1 MRALAPSSRRC
12 LHGTKGGSCCLAL
25 ERASW
30 LPVNLLVVLALASC
44 FAFPGEFLLQAS
56 KRLALPLGG
65 HARSPIRRAND
76 RLRLFAG
83 SPGHRRIPPMA
94 VFALRDVR
102 AGFMFAAQAA
112 CRACLGLLFRLSRR
126 APSASVQKTRPPLG
140 GQARSPIRRA
150 NNRLRLSAGSPGHR
164 RIPPVAVFALRDV
177 RAGFMFGGQA
187 VFCACLGLLFR
198 LPRRVPFAS
207 VQKEP
212 KDSPRHPAPAASRLG
227 CPRCIVA
234 PGGTPPRSFVDRGGS
249 RGILPLVPLRNDSAR
264 PPDGAGLPPHHLEG
278 KPHFVDARNPIRRAD
293 TAYGGIRP
301 TGLHGNERRRL
312 AVLLFL
318 EFLSCLYG
326 SERPGD
332 RTTLPR
338 SFLSCLYGSEPG
350 EGPVAGPQAFL
361 SCLYGSE
368 PQHSL
373 ASRSATFLSCLYG
386 SEQSLGKQTTVHSF
400 LSCLYGSEPSIS

>member
-1 MRALAPSSRRC
+1 
-12 LHGTKGGSCCLAL
+12 
-25 ERASW
+25 
-30 LPVNLLVVLALASC
+30 
-44 FAFPGEFLLQAS
+44 
-56 KRLALPLGG
+56 
-65 HARSPIRRAND
+65 
-76 RLRLFAG
+76 
-83 SPGHRRIPPMA
+83 
-94 VFALRDVR
+94 
-102 AGFMFAAQAA
+102 
-112 CRACLGLLFRLSRR
+112 
-126 APSASVQKTRPPLG
+126 
-140 GQARSPIRRA
+140 
-150 NNRLRLSAGSPGHR
+150 
-164 RIPPVAVFALRDV
+164 
-177 RAGFMFGGQA
+177 MFGGQA
-187 VFCACLGLLFR
+187 VLCACLGLLFR

-326 SERPGD
+326 SELRPAAGAVS
-332 RTTLPR
+332 RT
-338 SFLSCLYGSEPG
+338 FLSCLYGSEPL
-350 EGPVAGPQAFL
+350 AFL
-361 SCLYGSE
+361 RWRWVFF
-368 PQHSL
+368 L
-373 ASRSATFLSCLYG
+373 AAYTAVNKVAAGEIDLPLFLAAYTAVNLDGFIGGPLIRFLAAYTAVNSSYPAVHQSALFLAAYTAVNASHPALATAANFLAAYTAVNVYATQDWVTVNFLAAYTAVNALPLSSRPSPGFLAAY
-386 SEQSLGKQTTVHSF
+386 TAVN
-400 LSCLYGSEPSIS
+400 

>member
-1 MRALAPSSRRC
+1 
-12 LHGTKGGSCCLAL
+12 
-25 ERASW
+25 
-30 LPVNLLVVLALASC
+30 
-44 FAFPGEFLLQAS
+44 
-56 KRLALPLGG
+56 
-65 HARSPIRRAND
+65 
-76 RLRLFAG
+76 
-83 SPGHRRIPPMA
+83 
-94 VFALRDVR
+94 
-102 AGFMFAAQAA
+102 
-112 CRACLGLLFRLSRR
+112 
-126 APSASVQKTRPPLG
+126 
-140 GQARSPIRRA
+140 
-150 NNRLRLSAGSPGHR
+150 
-164 RIPPVAVFALRDV
+164 
-177 RAGFMFGGQA
+177 MFGGQA
-187 VFCACLGLLFR
+187 VLCACLGLLFR

-326 SERPGD
+326 SELRPAAGAVS
-332 RTTLPR
+332 RT
-338 SFLSCLYGSEPG
+338 FLSCLYGSEP
-350 EGPVAGPQAFL
+350 AGRSTGRTACFL

-368 PQHSL
+368 LRVRRNDVGHP
-373 ASRSATFLSCLYG
+373 FLSCLYG
-386 SEQSLGKQTTVHSF
+386 SERVF
-400 LSCLYGSEPSIS
+400 RA

>member
-1 MRALAPSSRRC
+1 
-12 LHGTKGGSCCLAL
+12 
-25 ERASW
+25 
-30 LPVNLLVVLALASC
+30 
-44 FAFPGEFLLQAS
+44 
-56 KRLALPLGG
+56 
-65 HARSPIRRAND
+65 
-76 RLRLFAG
+76 
-83 SPGHRRIPPMA
+83 
-94 VFALRDVR
+94 
-102 AGFMFAAQAA
+102 
-112 CRACLGLLFRLSRR
+112 
-126 APSASVQKTRPPLG
+126 
-140 GQARSPIRRA
+140 
-150 NNRLRLSAGSPGHR
+150 
-164 RIPPVAVFALRDV
+164 
-177 RAGFMFGGQA
+177 MFGGQA
-187 VFCACLGLLFR
+187 IFCACLGLLFR

-301 TGLHGNERRRL
+301 TGLHGNERRKL

-326 SERPGD
+326 SEPVVVAVTRVIY
-332 RTTLPR
+332 
-338 SFLSCLYGSEPG
+338 FLSCLYGSEPMRSAA
-350 EGPVAGPQAFL
+350 EIIARFL

-368 PQHSL
+368 PCS
-373 ASRSATFLSCLYG
+373 SGSAQRAGFLSCLYG
-386 SEQSLGKQTTVHSF
+386 SEL
-400 LSCLYGSEPSIS
+400 

>member
-1 MRALAPSSRRC
+1 
-12 LHGTKGGSCCLAL
+12 
-25 ERASW
+25 
-30 LPVNLLVVLALASC
+30 
-44 FAFPGEFLLQAS
+44 
-56 KRLALPLGG
+56 
-65 HARSPIRRAND
+65 
-76 RLRLFAG
+76 
-83 SPGHRRIPPMA
+83 
-94 VFALRDVR
+94 
-102 AGFMFAAQAA
+102 MFAA
-112 CRACLGLLFRLSRR
+112 
-126 APSASVQKTRPPLG
+126 
-140 GQARSPIRRA
+140 
-150 NNRLRLSAGSPGHR
+150 
-164 RIPPVAVFALRDV
+164 
-177 RAGFMFGGQA
+177 QA

-207 VQKEP
+207 VQKKP

-249 RGILPLVPLRNDSAR
+249 RGILPLAPLRNDSAR

-326 SERPGD
+326 SEQASTGGPCTANFLSCLYGSERIDQGSTVVVD
-332 RTTLPR
+332 FLSCLYGSEHQRGQVVAFR
-338 SFLSCLYGSEPG
+338 RFLSCLYGSEPVG
-350 EGPVAGPQAFL
+350 RGPPSVRPFLSCLYGSEQRFDLPPPWHAFL

-368 PQHSL
+368 LQVTFPWLSQY
-373 ASRSATFLSCLYG
+373 FLSCLYG
-386 SEQSLGKQTTVHSF
+386 SEHEPRRVQRQAQF
-400 LSCLYGSEPSIS
+400 LSCLYGSERPAAAE

>member
-1 MRALAPSSRRC
+1 
-12 LHGTKGGSCCLAL
+12 
-25 ERASW
+25 
-30 LPVNLLVVLALASC
+30 
-44 FAFPGEFLLQAS
+44 
-56 KRLALPLGG
+56 
-65 HARSPIRRAND
+65 
-76 RLRLFAG
+76 
-83 SPGHRRIPPMA
+83 
-94 VFALRDVR
+94 
-102 AGFMFAAQAA
+102 
-112 CRACLGLLFRLSRR
+112 
-126 APSASVQKTRPPLG
+126 
-140 GQARSPIRRA
+140 
-150 NNRLRLSAGSPGHR
+150 
-164 RIPPVAVFALRDV
+164 
-177 RAGFMFGGQA
+177 MFGGQA

-278 KPHFVDARNPIRRAD
+278 KPHFVHARNPIRRAD

-326 SERPGD
+326 SELASHHSHCFSPFLSCLYGSE
-332 RTTLPR
+332 LSPKPIHGAR
-338 SFLSCLYGSEPG
+338 SFLSCLYGSEPMKNLKKLF
-350 EGPVAGPQAFL
+350 VRFL

-368 PQHSL
+368 HCRRRRDPAHV
-373 ASRSATFLSCLYG
+373 FLSCLYG
-386 SEQSLGKQTTVHSF
+386 SELAPKTYNHLKEKEIPSCSRQKPSF
-400 LSCLYGSEPSIS
+400 FEAS

>member
-1 MRALAPSSRRC
+1 
-12 LHGTKGGSCCLAL
+12 
-25 ERASW
+25 
-30 LPVNLLVVLALASC
+30 
-44 FAFPGEFLLQAS
+44 
-56 KRLALPLGG
+56 
-65 HARSPIRRAND
+65 
-76 RLRLFAG
+76 
-83 SPGHRRIPPMA
+83 
-94 VFALRDVR
+94 
-102 AGFMFAAQAA
+102 
-112 CRACLGLLFRLSRR
+112 
-126 APSASVQKTRPPLG
+126 
-140 GQARSPIRRA
+140 
-150 NNRLRLSAGSPGHR
+150 
-164 RIPPVAVFALRDV
+164 
-177 RAGFMFGGQA
+177 MFGGQA
-187 VFCACLGLLFR
+187 VLCACLGLLFR

-278 KPHFVDARNPIRRAD
+278 KPHFVHARNPIRRAD

-326 SERPGD
+326 SEHDDVLHD
-332 RTTLPR
+332 RGVG
-338 SFLSCLYGSEPG
+338 FLSCLYGSERRFLDHRDRR
-350 EGPVAGPQAFL
+350 AFL

-368 PQHSL
+368 PL
-373 ASRSATFLSCLYG
+373 CATTRPAG
-386 SEQSLGKQTTVHSF
+386 SF
-400 LSCLYGSEPSIS
+400 LSCLYGSERVHGLDPSVREFLSCLYGSELAPKTYNHLKEKEIPSFSCQKPSFFEVS

>member
-1 MRALAPSSRRC
+1 
-12 LHGTKGGSCCLAL
+12 
-25 ERASW
+25 
-30 LPVNLLVVLALASC
+30 
-44 FAFPGEFLLQAS
+44 
-56 KRLALPLGG
+56 
-65 HARSPIRRAND
+65 
-76 RLRLFAG
+76 
-83 SPGHRRIPPMA
+83 
-94 VFALRDVR
+94 
-102 AGFMFAAQAA
+102 
-112 CRACLGLLFRLSRR
+112 
-126 APSASVQKTRPPLG
+126 
-140 GQARSPIRRA
+140 
-150 NNRLRLSAGSPGHR
+150 
-164 RIPPVAVFALRDV
+164 
-177 RAGFMFGGQA
+177 MFGGQA
-187 VFCACLGLLFR
+187 IFCACLGLLFR

-301 TGLHGNERRRL
+301 TGLHGNERRKL

-326 SERPGD
+326 SEPCSSGSAQRAG
-332 RTTLPR
+332 
-338 SFLSCLYGSEPG
+338 FLSCLYGSEPG
-350 EGPVAGPQAFL
+350 LIVRVTVRLFLSYLYGSEPDVRPTKLQADFL

-368 PQHSL
+368 LNEAL
-373 ASRSATFLSCLYG
+373 ASLPGTFLSCLYG
-386 SEQSLGKQTTVHSF
+386 SEL
-400 LSCLYGSEPSIS
+400 

>member
-1 MRALAPSSRRC
+1 M
-12 LHGTKGGSCCLAL
+12 
-25 ERASW
+25 
-30 LPVNLLVVLALASC
+30 VALASC

-56 KRLALPLGG
+56 KRLAPPLGG
-65 HARSPIRRAND
+65 HARSPIRRAN
-76 RLRLFAG
+76 
-83 SPGHRRIPPMA
+83 
-94 VFALRDVR
+94 
-102 AGFMFAAQAA
+102 
-112 CRACLGLLFRLSRR
+112 
-126 APSASVQKTRPPLG
+126 
-140 GQARSPIRRA
+140 
-150 NNRLRLSAGSPGHR
+150 NRLRSSAGSPGHR

-177 RAGFMFGGQA
+177 RAGFMFAAQA

-326 SERPGD
+326 SERIDQGSTVVVD
-332 RTTLPR
+332 
-338 SFLSCLYGSEPG
+338 FLSCLYGSELADSHDRSPRRFLSCLYGSELGG
-350 EGPVAGPQAFL
+350 ERQITNVAFL

-368 PQHSL
+368 HQRGQVV
-373 ASRSATFLSCLYG
+373 AFRRFLSCLYG
-386 SEQSLGKQTTVHSF
+386 SEHEPRRVQRQAQF
-400 LSCLYGSEPSIS
+400 LSCLYGSERPAAAE

>member
-1 MRALAPSSRRC
+1 
-12 LHGTKGGSCCLAL
+12 
-25 ERASW
+25 
-30 LPVNLLVVLALASC
+30 
-44 FAFPGEFLLQAS
+44 
-56 KRLALPLGG
+56 
-65 HARSPIRRAND
+65 
-76 RLRLFAG
+76 
-83 SPGHRRIPPMA
+83 
-94 VFALRDVR
+94 
-102 AGFMFAAQAA
+102 MFAA
-112 CRACLGLLFRLSRR
+112 
-126 APSASVQKTRPPLG
+126 
-140 GQARSPIRRA
+140 
-150 NNRLRLSAGSPGHR
+150 
-164 RIPPVAVFALRDV
+164 
-177 RAGFMFGGQA
+177 QA

-326 SERPGD
+326 SEQASTGGPCTANFLSCLYGSEHQRGQVVAF
-332 RTTLPR
+332 RR
-338 SFLSCLYGSEPG
+338 FLSCLYGSEPVG
-350 EGPVAGPQAFL
+350 RGPPSVRPFLSCLYGSEQRFDLPPPWHAFL

-368 PQHSL
+368 LQVTFPWLSQY
-373 ASRSATFLSCLYG
+373 FLSCLYG
-386 SEQSLGKQTTVHSF
+386 SEHEPRRVQRQAQF
-400 LSCLYGSEPSIS
+400 LSCLYGSERPAAAE

>member
-1 MRALAPSSRRC
+1 
-12 LHGTKGGSCCLAL
+12 
-25 ERASW
+25 
-30 LPVNLLVVLALASC
+30 
-44 FAFPGEFLLQAS
+44 
-56 KRLALPLGG
+56 
-65 HARSPIRRAND
+65 
-76 RLRLFAG
+76 
-83 SPGHRRIPPMA
+83 
-94 VFALRDVR
+94 
-102 AGFMFAAQAA
+102 MFAAQAA

-126 APSASVQKTRPPLG
+126 VPSASVQKTRPPLG

-326 SERPGD
+326 SELAGCRA
-332 RTTLPR
+332 
-338 SFLSCLYGSEPG
+338 
-350 EGPVAGPQAFL
+350 VAGVAFL

-368 PQHSL
+368 PDACRRLRLH
-373 ASRSATFLSCLYG
+373 AFLSCLYG
-386 SEQSLGKQTTVHSF
+386 SERKWGTSGADPIF
-400 LSCLYGSEPSIS
+400 LSCLYGSERQQIPPPADYIFLAAYTAVN

>member
-1 MRALAPSSRRC
+1 
-12 LHGTKGGSCCLAL
+12 
-25 ERASW
+25 
-30 LPVNLLVVLALASC
+30 
-44 FAFPGEFLLQAS
+44 
-56 KRLALPLGG
+56 
-65 HARSPIRRAND
+65 
-76 RLRLFAG
+76 
-83 SPGHRRIPPMA
+83 
-94 VFALRDVR
+94 
-102 AGFMFAAQAA
+102 
-112 CRACLGLLFRLSRR
+112 
-126 APSASVQKTRPPLG
+126 
-140 GQARSPIRRA
+140 
-150 NNRLRLSAGSPGHR
+150 
-164 RIPPVAVFALRDV
+164 
-177 RAGFMFGGQA
+177 MFGGQA
-187 VFCACLGLLFR
+187 IFCACLGLLFR

-301 TGLHGNERRRL
+301 TGLHGNERRKL

-326 SERPGD
+326 SERRSQRSPTSLPFLSCLYGSERYLFARPGA
-332 RTTLPR
+332 RP
-338 SFLSCLYGSEPG
+338 FLSCLYGSEPPVV
-350 EGPVAGPQAFL
+350 PVAPVLPFL

-368 PQHSL
+368 LAGPAESGHACFLAAYTAVNHSERQRSVRVPFL
-373 ASRSATFLSCLYG
+373 AAYTAVNPLACWR
-386 SEQSLGKQTTVHSF
+386 
-400 LSCLYGSEPSIS
+400 

>member
-1 MRALAPSSRRC
+1 
-12 LHGTKGGSCCLAL
+12 
-25 ERASW
+25 
-30 LPVNLLVVLALASC
+30 
-44 FAFPGEFLLQAS
+44 
-56 KRLALPLGG
+56 
-65 HARSPIRRAND
+65 
-76 RLRLFAG
+76 
-83 SPGHRRIPPMA
+83 
-94 VFALRDVR
+94 
-102 AGFMFAAQAA
+102 
-112 CRACLGLLFRLSRR
+112 
-126 APSASVQKTRPPLG
+126 
-140 GQARSPIRRA
+140 
-150 NNRLRLSAGSPGHR
+150 
-164 RIPPVAVFALRDV
+164 
-177 RAGFMFGGQA
+177 MFGGQA
-187 VFCACLGLLFR
+187 IFCACLGLLFR

-301 TGLHGNERRRL
+301 TGLHGNERRKL

-326 SERPGD
+326 SEPVVVAVTRVIY
-332 RTTLPR
+332 
-338 SFLSCLYGSEPG
+338 FLSCLYGSEPG
-350 EGPVAGPQAFL
+350 LIVRVTVRLFLSYLYGSEPDVRPTKLQADFL

-368 PQHSL
+368 LNEAL
-373 ASRSATFLSCLYG
+373 ASLPGTFLSCLYG
-386 SEQSLGKQTTVHSF
+386 SEL
-400 LSCLYGSEPSIS
+400 

>member
-1 MRALAPSSRRC
+1 
-12 LHGTKGGSCCLAL
+12 
-25 ERASW
+25 
-30 LPVNLLVVLALASC
+30 
-44 FAFPGEFLLQAS
+44 
-56 KRLALPLGG
+56 
-65 HARSPIRRAND
+65 
-76 RLRLFAG
+76 
-83 SPGHRRIPPMA
+83 
-94 VFALRDVR
+94 
-102 AGFMFAAQAA
+102 MFAA
-112 CRACLGLLFRLSRR
+112 
-126 APSASVQKTRPPLG
+126 
-140 GQARSPIRRA
+140 
-150 NNRLRLSAGSPGHR
+150 
-164 RIPPVAVFALRDV
+164 
-177 RAGFMFGGQA
+177 QA

-264 PPDGAGLPPHHLEG
+264 PPDGAGLPPHHSEG
-278 KPHFVDARNPIRRAD
+278 KPHFVHARNPIRRAD

-326 SERPGD
+326 SERPAASQGAVAAF
-332 RTTLPR
+332 LSCLYGSEQIVLGGR
-338 SFLSCLYGSEPG
+338 SGLSFLNCLYGSELASHHSHCFSPFLSCLYGSEPSLRT
-350 EGPVAGPQAFL
+350 PRAAARFL

-368 PQHSL
+368 HRNRVRPAGLH
-373 ASRSATFLSCLYG
+373 FLSCLYG
-386 SEQSLGKQTTVHSF
+386 SEHYADPWRHPDEFLSCLYGSERFDRQTTATHSF
-400 LSCLYGSEPSIS
+400 LSCLYGSELPPRCRAP

>member
-1 MRALAPSSRRC
+1 M
-12 LHGTKGGSCCLAL
+12 
-25 ERASW
+25 
-30 LPVNLLVVLALASC
+30 VALASC

-56 KRLALPLGG
+56 KRLAPPLGG
-65 HARSPIRRAND
+65 HARSPIRRAN
-76 RLRLFAG
+76 
-83 SPGHRRIPPMA
+83 
-94 VFALRDVR
+94 
-102 AGFMFAAQAA
+102 
-112 CRACLGLLFRLSRR
+112 
-126 APSASVQKTRPPLG
+126 
-140 GQARSPIRRA
+140 
-150 NNRLRLSAGSPGHR
+150 NRLRSSAGSPGHR

-177 RAGFMFGGQA
+177 RAGFMFAAQA

-326 SERPGD
+326 SEQASTGGPC
-332 RTTLPR
+332 TAN
-338 SFLSCLYGSEPG
+338 FLSCLYGSERIDQG
-350 EGPVAGPQAFL
+350 STVVVDFL

-368 PQHSL
+368 L
-373 ASRSATFLSCLYG
+373 ADSHDRSPRRFLSCLYG
-386 SEQSLGKQTTVHSF
+386 SEHQRGQVVAFRRF
-400 LSCLYGSEPSIS
+400 LSCLYGSEHEPRRVQRQAQFLSCLYGSERPAAAE

>member
-1 MRALAPSSRRC
+1 
-12 LHGTKGGSCCLAL
+12 
-25 ERASW
+25 
-30 LPVNLLVVLALASC
+30 
-44 FAFPGEFLLQAS
+44 
-56 KRLALPLGG
+56 
-65 HARSPIRRAND
+65 
-76 RLRLFAG
+76 
-83 SPGHRRIPPMA
+83 
-94 VFALRDVR
+94 
-102 AGFMFAAQAA
+102 
-112 CRACLGLLFRLSRR
+112 
-126 APSASVQKTRPPLG
+126 
-140 GQARSPIRRA
+140 
-150 NNRLRLSAGSPGHR
+150 
-164 RIPPVAVFALRDV
+164 
-177 RAGFMFGGQA
+177 MFGGQA
-187 VFCACLGLLFR
+187 IFCACLGLLFR

-301 TGLHGNERRRL
+301 TGLHGNERRKL

-326 SERPGD
+326 SEPVVVAVTRVIYFLSCLYGSEPM
-332 RTTLPR
+332 R
-338 SFLSCLYGSEPG
+338 SAAEIIARFLSCLYGSEPCSSGSAQRAGFLSCLYGSEPG
-350 EGPVAGPQAFL
+350 LIVRVTVRLFLSYLYGSEPDVRPTKLQADFL

-368 PQHSL
+368 LNEAL
-373 ASRSATFLSCLYG
+373 ASLPGTFLSCLYG
-386 SEQSLGKQTTVHSF
+386 SEL
-400 LSCLYGSEPSIS
+400 

>member
-1 MRALAPSSRRC
+1 
-12 LHGTKGGSCCLAL
+12 
-25 ERASW
+25 
-30 LPVNLLVVLALASC
+30 
-44 FAFPGEFLLQAS
+44 
-56 KRLALPLGG
+56 
-65 HARSPIRRAND
+65 
-76 RLRLFAG
+76 
-83 SPGHRRIPPMA
+83 
-94 VFALRDVR
+94 
-102 AGFMFAAQAA
+102 MFAA
-112 CRACLGLLFRLSRR
+112 
-126 APSASVQKTRPPLG
+126 
-140 GQARSPIRRA
+140 
-150 NNRLRLSAGSPGHR
+150 
-164 RIPPVAVFALRDV
+164 
-177 RAGFMFGGQA
+177 QA

-326 SERPGD
+326 SEQASTGGPCTANFLSCLYGSERIDQGSTVVVDFLSCLYGSELADSHD
-332 RTTLPR
+332 RSPR
-338 SFLSCLYGSEPG
+338 RFLSCLYGSEHQRGQVVAFRRFLSCLYGSEPVG
-350 EGPVAGPQAFL
+350 RGPPSVRPFL

-368 PQHSL
+368 LQVTFPWLSQY
-373 ASRSATFLSCLYG
+373 FLSCLYG
-386 SEQSLGKQTTVHSF
+386 SEHEPRRVQRQAQF
-400 LSCLYGSEPSIS
+400 LSCLYGSERPAAAE

>member
-1 MRALAPSSRRC
+1 
-12 LHGTKGGSCCLAL
+12 
-25 ERASW
+25 
-30 LPVNLLVVLALASC
+30 
-44 FAFPGEFLLQAS
+44 
-56 KRLALPLGG
+56 
-65 HARSPIRRAND
+65 
-76 RLRLFAG
+76 
-83 SPGHRRIPPMA
+83 
-94 VFALRDVR
+94 
-102 AGFMFAAQAA
+102 
-112 CRACLGLLFRLSRR
+112 
-126 APSASVQKTRPPLG
+126 
-140 GQARSPIRRA
+140 
-150 NNRLRLSAGSPGHR
+150 
-164 RIPPVAVFALRDV
+164 
-177 RAGFMFGGQA
+177 MFGGQA
-187 VFCACLGLLFR
+187 IFCACLGLLFR

-301 TGLHGNERRRL
+301 TGLHGNERRKL

-326 SERPGD
+326 SEPGLIVRVTVRLFLSYLYGSEPDVRPTKLQADFLSCLYGSELNEALAS
-332 RTTLPR
+332 LPGT
-338 SFLSCLYGSEPG
+338 FLSCLYGSEPAAHIPPPHVRFLSCLYG
-350 EGPVAGPQAFL
+350 SELVPVAPVLPGAFL

-368 PQHSL
+368 QFEQRIQLP
-373 ASRSATFLSCLYG
+373 APFLSCLYG
-386 SEQSLGKQTTVHSF
+386 SELQALEKHKEEGF
-400 LSCLYGSEPSIS
+400 LSCLYGSELAPKTYNHLKEKEIPSFSRQKPSFFEVS

>member
-1 MRALAPSSRRC
+1 
-12 LHGTKGGSCCLAL
+12 
-25 ERASW
+25 
-30 LPVNLLVVLALASC
+30 
-44 FAFPGEFLLQAS
+44 
-56 KRLALPLGG
+56 
-65 HARSPIRRAND
+65 
-76 RLRLFAG
+76 
-83 SPGHRRIPPMA
+83 
-94 VFALRDVR
+94 
-102 AGFMFAAQAA
+102 MFAA
-112 CRACLGLLFRLSRR
+112 
-126 APSASVQKTRPPLG
+126 
-140 GQARSPIRRA
+140 
-150 NNRLRLSAGSPGHR
+150 
-164 RIPPVAVFALRDV
+164 
-177 RAGFMFGGQA
+177 QA

-326 SERPGD
+326 SEHQRGQVVAFRRFLSCLYGSEHEPRRVQRQAQFLSCLYGSEHLAAVEHVGLEFLSCLYGSEQIDLAEEMALHFLSCLYGSELPGTGPHANG
-332 RTTLPR
+332 R
-338 SFLSCLYGSEPG
+338 FLSCLYGSEPLLPG
-350 EGPVAGPQAFL
+350 TFAVINFL

-368 PQHSL
+368 L
-373 ASRSATFLSCLYG
+373 WR
-386 SEQSLGKQTTVHSF
+386 
-400 LSCLYGSEPSIS
+400 

>member
-1 MRALAPSSRRC
+1 
-12 LHGTKGGSCCLAL
+12 
-25 ERASW
+25 
-30 LPVNLLVVLALASC
+30 
-44 FAFPGEFLLQAS
+44 
-56 KRLALPLGG
+56 
-65 HARSPIRRAND
+65 
-76 RLRLFAG
+76 
-83 SPGHRRIPPMA
+83 
-94 VFALRDVR
+94 
-102 AGFMFAAQAA
+102 
-112 CRACLGLLFRLSRR
+112 
-126 APSASVQKTRPPLG
+126 
-140 GQARSPIRRA
+140 
-150 NNRLRLSAGSPGHR
+150 
-164 RIPPVAVFALRDV
+164 
-177 RAGFMFGGQA
+177 MFGGQA

-278 KPHFVDARNPIRRAD
+278 KPHFVHARNPIRRAD

-326 SERPGD
+326 SEPSL
-332 RTTLPR
+332 RTPRAAARFLSCLYGSEHRRYGPSACPKFLSCLYGSELSPKPIHGAR
-338 SFLSCLYGSEPG
+338 SFLSCLYGSERRMGRPCVRACFLSCLYGSEHCRRRRDPAHVFLSCLYGSERERGDPVRPG
-350 EGPVAGPQAFL
+350 AFL

-368 PQHSL
+368 RAALLVPV
-373 ASRSATFLSCLYG
+373 A
-386 SEQSLGKQTTVHSF
+386 
-400 LSCLYGSEPSIS
+400 

>member
-1 MRALAPSSRRC
+1 
-12 LHGTKGGSCCLAL
+12 
-25 ERASW
+25 
-30 LPVNLLVVLALASC
+30 
-44 FAFPGEFLLQAS
+44 
-56 KRLALPLGG
+56 
-65 HARSPIRRAND
+65 
-76 RLRLFAG
+76 
-83 SPGHRRIPPMA
+83 
-94 VFALRDVR
+94 
-102 AGFMFAAQAA
+102 
-112 CRACLGLLFRLSRR
+112 
-126 APSASVQKTRPPLG
+126 
-140 GQARSPIRRA
+140 
-150 NNRLRLSAGSPGHR
+150 
-164 RIPPVAVFALRDV
+164 
-177 RAGFMFGGQA
+177 MFGGQA
-187 VFCACLGLLFR
+187 IFCACLGLLFR

-301 TGLHGNERRRL
+301 TGLHGNERRKL

-326 SERPGD
+326 SEPVVVAVTRVIYFLSCLYGSEPMRSAAEIIARFLSCLYGSERRSQRSPTSLPFLSCLYGSERSAARRPL
-332 RTTLPR
+332 RA
-338 SFLSCLYGSEPG
+338 SFLSCLYGSEPFRSG
-350 EGPVAGPQAFL
+350 TERTRRFL

-368 PQHSL
+368 RVL
-373 ASRSATFLSCLYG
+373 RA
-386 SEQSLGKQTTVHSF
+386 
-400 LSCLYGSEPSIS
+400 

>member
-1 MRALAPSSRRC
+1 M
-12 LHGTKGGSCCLAL
+12 
-25 ERASW
+25 
-30 LPVNLLVVLALASC
+30 VALASC

-56 KRLALPLGG
+56 KRLAPPLGG
-65 HARSPIRRAND
+65 H
-76 RLRLFAG
+76 
-83 SPGHRRIPPMA
+83 
-94 VFALRDVR
+94 
-102 AGFMFAAQAA
+102 
-112 CRACLGLLFRLSRR
+112 
-126 APSASVQKTRPPLG
+126 
-140 GQARSPIRRA
+140 ARSPIRRA

-177 RAGFMFGGQA
+177 RAGFMFAAQA

-326 SERPGD
+326 SEQASTGGPC
-332 RTTLPR
+332 TAN
-338 SFLSCLYGSEPG
+338 FLSCLYGSERIDQGSTVVVDFLSCLYGSELGG
-350 EGPVAGPQAFL
+350 ERQITNVAFL

-368 PQHSL
+368 HQRGQVV
-373 ASRSATFLSCLYG
+373 AFRRFLSCLYG
-386 SEQSLGKQTTVHSF
+386 SEHEPRRVQRQAQF
-400 LSCLYGSEPSIS
+400 LSCLYGSERPAAAE